1 MEMIPRHAEEV
12 VRQALSDTRIVLVLG
27 ARQVGKSTL
36 TRTVAGRSFPTGS
49 DYTLF
54 DQSTRVAATTDP
66 TGFVSGLRRP
76 VHIDEIQRAPDLILA
91 ITDAV
96 DRDPSPGQ
104 FLLTGS
110 ANILSTKRA
119 FESMS
124 GRAELVRLYP
134 LSQSEIEGSSRNVV
148 DRLLAGSVPELDDAP
163 VGRESFVER
172 VAAGGYPEVLSRSP
186 GRRVPWFRDYVQ
198 TIIERDLRDIASA
211 TKAQEIMPL
220 LRLLATQAANLLDY
234 RRISRDL
241 AISDKTVKAY
251 VKLLSDVFLVHVLR
265 PWRPGLGPREIHK
278 PKPLIVD
285 SGLLA
290 YLLGADETRIAEDD
304 QVTGKIFESFCGM
317 EIVKHAAWSEAQPDI
332 YHYRDGR
339 DEIDL
344 VVEARSGEI
353 ACLEMKAAASVA
365 PSDFAAMVKLRDR
378 IGDRFSSGV
387 VIYTGARTVPLGD
400 RIWAVPVSGLWTD

>member
-1 MEMIPRHAEEV
+1 
-12 VRQALSDTRIVLVLG
+12 
-27 ARQVGKSTL
+27 
-36 TRTVAGRSFPTGS
+36 
-49 DYTLF
+49 
-54 DQSTRVAATTDP
+54 
-66 TGFVSGLRRP
+66 
-76 VHIDEIQRAPDLILA
+76 
-91 ITDAV
+91 
-96 DRDPSPGQ
+96 
-104 FLLTGS
+104 
-110 ANILSTKRA
+110 
-119 FESMS
+119 
-124 GRAELVRLYP
+124 
-134 LSQSEIEGSSRNVV
+134 
-148 DRLLAGSVPELDDAP
+148 
-163 VGRESFVER
+163 
-172 VAAGGYPEVLSRSP
+172 
-186 GRRVPWFRDYVQ
+186 
-198 TIIERDLRDIASA
+198 
-211 TKAQEIMPL
+211 MPL

-265 PWRPGLGPREIHK
+265 PWRPGLGPGRSM

-344 VVEARSGEI
+344 VVEARSGD
-353 ACLEMKAAASVA
+353 CLPRDEGGRLRGSQRLRRHGEA
-365 PSDFAAMVKLRDR
+365 PGPHRRSLQLWRSDH
-378 IGDRFSSGV
+378 
-387 VIYTGARTVPLGD
+387 TGARTVPLGD